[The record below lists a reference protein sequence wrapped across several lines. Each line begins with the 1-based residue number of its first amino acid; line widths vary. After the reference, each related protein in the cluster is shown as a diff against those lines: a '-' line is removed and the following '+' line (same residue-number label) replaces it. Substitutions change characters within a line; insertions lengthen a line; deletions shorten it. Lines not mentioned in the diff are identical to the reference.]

1 MFRRVLRRARPGATL
16 MSHVGR
22 DTVAEGK
29 AAMWSTGAVTAQC
42 TCSTTT
48 AAVSTGALHSAALPS
63 TPVGSLTVHEL
74 RTSVAEL
81 LSNGT
86 SEGVNTAWDLCTKT
100 LAATI
105 AARGE
110 THIDVASALRAQAAV
125 LTAAGGVNNC
135 RTAGKLFD
143 QAVEIM
149 KASLGA
155 DHCEVAVVQ
164 LRKAMMLVDMGV
176 PDVIPEAL
184 AILDQCL
191 ATLEKANHVE
201 YADALQTKASA
212 LMAMSGPENLRAA
225 ITLLEQVLEVAKVKA
240 SRYETGRTLHMI
252 AQANLRLKDHTA
264 AIETYDRIITLL
276 DDVTATASDR
286 RKLPFTLYCQA
297 IALEERAALGDRLR
311 ALERVDRAIAIIS
324 ELDGD
329 KHPDMARPLQLKA
342 SLLASAGQPEA
353 AIALY
358 DRCIAIL
365 DDPIDRPLLAKV
377 LREKASVL
385 SRLGGSDNIRA
396 AAATLTRI
404 LQVPGLAP
412 STLEETPVRFRQIAG
427 QMIVG
432 DRREAASV
440 VNRIIMLL
448 ESVEPLTPDTT
459 RDVARAL
466 HARAVLLE
474 EDDKVTALQGVSRAE
489 QLYRE
494 IAHVNVASLLYTK
507 GRLLLATKEHQ
518 AALRTFEHL
527 ILLCET
533 AADKVPSSRLLPLAL
548 RGKMSAFTE
557 IGGADNLRAAVDAF
571 DQARAIE
578 GSGPT
583 GKRLADAQLL
593 ARIAMSY
600 TTTRQ
605 WDAAITVFDRAI
617 AVLDVPETSWE
628 EKFELA
634 IQLSQKAVTMSRTDA
649 GAGSDPARDLLIQM
663 LTLFDRAIELLRGA
677 APPTHPA
684 LAQTLFAKGNVLR
697 KLGDV
702 QAAVQAF
709 DSCIAICEAR
719 QLRSEPGV
727 QSLHADAVKA
737 KARLTS

>member
-1 MFRRVLRRARPGATL
+1 
-16 MSHVGR
+16 
-22 DTVAEGK
+22 
-29 AAMWSTGAVTAQC
+29 
-42 TCSTTT
+42 
-48 AAVSTGALHSAALPS
+48 
-63 TPVGSLTVHEL
+63 
-74 RTSVAEL
+74 
-81 LSNGT
+81 
-86 SEGVNTAWDLCTKT
+86 VNTAWDLCTKT

-105 AARGE
+105 ASLGE
-110 THIDVASALRAQAAV
+110 THLDVASVLSVQAAV
-125 LTAAGGVNNC
+125 LTAAGGVNNF

-143 QAVEIM
+143 QAIEIM

-155 DHCEVAVVQ
+155 DHCEVAAVQ
-164 LRKAMMLVDMGV
+164 LRKATMLVDMDV

-184 AILDQCL
+184 AILDRCI
-191 ATLEKANHVE
+191 ATLGKANHVE

-212 LMAMSGPENLRAA
+212 LMAMSGSENLRAA
-225 ITLLEQVLEVAKVKA
+225 ITLLEQVLVAKVKS

-264 AIETYDRIITLL
+264 AIETYGRIIALL
-276 DDVTATASDR
+276 DDVTATTSDR

-297 IALEERAALGDRLR
+297 IALEERAATSDRLR

-324 ELDGD
+324 EFDGD

-353 AIALY
+353 AVALY

-385 SRLGGSDNIRA
+385 SKLGGSDNIRA

-412 STLEETPVRFRQIAG
+412 STLEATPARFRQIAG

-440 VNRIIMLL
+440 VNQIIKLL

-459 RDVARAL
+459 RDLARAL
-466 HARAVLLE
+466 HAKAVLLE

-494 IAHVNVASLLYTK
+494 IAHENVASLLYTK

-518 AALRTFEHL
+518 ASLSTFERL

-533 AADKVPSSRLLPLAL
+533 AADRVPASRLLPLAL

-583 GKRLADAQLL
+583 GNRLADAQLL

-649 GAGSDPARDLLIQM
+649 GSGSDPARELLIQM
-663 LTLFDRAIELLRGA
+663 LTLFDRAIELLRDA
-677 APPTHPA
+677 APPTHAA